1 MTPPPSPRGLLDV
14 ERFVLPR
21 SILSGAVR
29 TVAEAGRQGHECF
42 VVLGGK
48 VDSSGRVLTFTSAL
62 RPAQTPHRTPHGL
75 LVTVD
80 GRALFS
86 VNQKLR
92 ERGELLAAQLHA
104 HPTEAFHSDTDD
116 HRPLATLLGA
126 LSIVVP
132 DFGREGLAASG
143 RWAWFRLMGAGN
155 WRPVRPQELVE
166 VTG

>member
-1 MTPPPSPRGLLDV
+1 M
-14 ERFVLPR
+14 LPR
-21 SILSGAVR
+21 TILAAAVR
-29 TVAEAGRQGHECF
+29 TVADAGRQGHECF

-48 VDSSGRVLTFTSAL
+48 LNAGGGVLTFTSAL

-92 ERGELLAAQLHA
+92 ERGEVLAAQLHA
-104 HPTEAFHSDTDD
+104 HPTQAFHSDTDD
-116 HRPLATLLGA
+116 QRPLATLLGA

-132 DFGREGLAASG
+132 HFARDGLAGQS
-143 RWAWFRLMGAGN
+143 RWAWFRLGGPGD
-155 WRPVRPQELVE
+155 WRPVRPQGLVE
-166 VTG
+166 VIR

>member
-1 MTPPPSPRGLLDV
+1 MSPPSPRGLLDV

-21 SILSGAVR
+21 TILAGAVG
-29 TVAEAGRQGHECF
+29 TLAEAGQAGHECF
-42 VVLGGK
+42 VVFGGK
-48 VDSSGRVLTFTSAL
+48 LDADGRRLTFTSAL

-92 ERGELLAAQLHA
+92 ERGEILAGQIHA
-104 HPTEAFHSDTDD
+104 HPTDAFHSDTDD

-132 DFGREGLAASG
+132 DFALSGLSSRD
-143 RWAWFRLMGAGN
+143 RWAWLRLVGPGE
-155 WRPVRPQELVE
+155 WHVVRPQGLVDE
-166 VTG
+166 SG